1 MLKPVPDKPALLI
14 TAENGENVLVVA
26 DLHIGFELELASQGI
41 RVPSQ
46 AEKLLTSLK
55 QIIRD
60 YSPSRLILL
69 GDIKHEIA
77 KISPSEW
84 IDIPKFFNS
93 LLKEKISV
101 EVIPGN
107 HDGNIEPLT
116 PRAVKIHSVRGV
128 LLKTLKNTL
137 IGLIHGHA
145 WPSPSLFQAETI
157 VMGHVHPVIELRDH
171 MGFRMVE
178 PVWVKVKVSTE
189 ELIKDYLKYRKIKFS
204 ESSID
209 AFKETFGFAPRTENI
224 IIMPAF
230 NDYLRGAAINKFQR
244 TSLLGPLLEAEI
256 MHIQASEVYL
266 LDGTFLG
273 EIATLQR
280 LSVNSEL

>member
-1 MLKPVPDKPALLI
+1 MLKPIPDEPALLM
-14 TAENGENVLVVA
+14 TAKDGEKILIVT
-26 DLHIGFELELASQGI
+26 DLHIGFELELSSQGI

-46 AEKLLTSLK
+46 VGKLLKSLK
-55 QIIRD
+55 RIIHD

-84 IDIPKFFNS
+84 VDIPKFFNE
-93 LLKEKISV
+93 LLREGIDV

-116 PRAVKIHSVRGV
+116 PRAVSIHSVRGV
-128 LLKTLKNTL
+128 LIETISNTL

-145 WPSPSLFQAETI
+145 WPSPPIFQADTI
-157 VMGHVHPVIELRDH
+157 IMGHVHPVIELRDH
-171 MGFRMVE
+171 MGFKLVE
-178 PVWVKVKVSTE
+178 PVWVKVEVSTE
-189 ELIKDYLKYRKIKFS
+189 KLISDYLKYRKIRIA
-204 ESSID
+204 ENSI
-209 AFKETFGFAPRTENI
+209 ETFKKAFGFFPRTKSI

-230 NDYLRGAAINKFQR
+230 NAYLRGAAINKFKNM
-244 TSLLGPLLEAEI
+244 SLLGPLLEAEI
-256 MHIQASEVYL
+256 MHIRASEVYL

-273 EIATLQR
+273 EITTLQR
-280 LSVNSEL
+280 LSISSE